1 MRGRRLAR
9 EGNEEVVEDVCQC
22 EFQGEESRETQRR
35 RERGGGQT
43 IEGKSKSKKK
53 RSLKKGGQKK
63 KKRYTCAMVAGKIKE
78 YGEDAWYIL

>member
-1 MRGRRLAR
+1 MYANANFR
-9 EGNEEVVEDVCQC
+9 EKSLGKRKG
-22 EFQGEESRETQRR
+22 GE
-35 RERGGGQT
+35 RERGEGQT

>member
-35 RERGGGQT
+35 EREGGG
-43 IEGKSKSKKK
+43 GKQSRGRVNRKK
-53 RSLKKGGQKK
+53 RE
-63 KKRYTCAMVAGKIKE
+63 A
-78 YGEDAWYIL
+78 